1 MTNNKLSKKLIQ
13 LLEVKNKYHD
23 LLKEVEK
30 EIEKRYGYYPSEIDN
45 DDFIDSYHYQG
56 GKAMTLKDLDNSM
69 KESIQTKQKE

>member
-1 MTNNKLSKKLIQ
+1 MTDNELSKKLIK
-13 LLEVKNKYHD
+13 LIEVKNKYHD

-56 GKAMTLKDLDNSM
+56 GKAMSLKNLDFSM
-69 KESIQTKQKE
+69 KESIQTNQY